1 MSTTNRMTL
10 LSRIHK
16 ILKKHYKPVSPI
28 ERPVLENLLYACC
41 LENATYEAADKAY
54 TAVSTGFFDWNEVRV
69 STVKELAEVMHALP
83 DPSAAASNLKRI
95 LQGVFE
101 STYSFDL
108 EALRKQNLGVA
119 QQRLKKLEGCTHFAV
134 AYVTQVVLGG
144 HAIPVDRG
152 LFDCL
157 AVLGLVTEADQKSS
171 TVPGM
176 ERAIAKNKGVEFAS
190 LAHQLG
196 ADFVANPYAPALHK
210 ILIEIAPECKE
221 HLPKRPPKGSKAAD
235 AAPAPADEEKMA
247 KPAKES
253 KEPGPAKESKG
264 AKPAVAGPAAVSAQP
279 AETGETRPGVGK
291 KGPAEPAKK
300 PLVARKS
307 ETDKPAAEAAKQ
319 HPKEPAEKPAEK
331 KKSASAGLAKRKP
344 R

>member
-1 MSTTNRMTL
+1 MPTTNRMAL
-10 LSRIHK
+10 LTKIHK
-16 ILKKHYKPVSPI
+16 VLKKHYKPVSPV
-28 ERPVLENLLYACC
+28 ERTLLEHLLYACC
-41 LENATYEAADKAY
+41 LENASYEAADRAY
-54 TAVSTGFFDWNEVRV
+54 ASISTDFFDWNEVRV

-83 DPSAAASNLKRI
+83 DPSSSASNLKRI

-108 EALRKQNLGVA
+108 ELLRKQNLGVA
-119 QQRLKKLEGCTHFAV
+119 QQRLKKLEGCTDFAV
-134 AYVTQVVLGG
+134 AYVTQAVLGG

-157 AVLGLVTEADQKSS
+157 AVLGLVTEVDRKSS

-176 ERAIAKNKGVEFAS
+176 ERAIAKNKGIEFGS

-210 ILIEIAPECKE
+210 VLIEIDPDCKE
-221 HLPKRPPKGSKAAD
+221 HLPKRPPKGSKA
-235 AAPAPADEEKMA
+235 PAVSLPPADEAKKARHTREPNETIPTKEIKEA
-247 KPAKES
+247 KPAT
-253 KEPGPAKESKG
+253 
-264 AKPAVAGPAAVSAQP
+264 PAAPP
-279 AETGETRPGVGK
+279 AESSETRPAADK
-291 KGPAEPAKK
+291 KKPAEPAKK
-300 PLVARKS
+300 PPLARKS

-319 HPKEPAEKPAEK
+319 PVKGTVEK